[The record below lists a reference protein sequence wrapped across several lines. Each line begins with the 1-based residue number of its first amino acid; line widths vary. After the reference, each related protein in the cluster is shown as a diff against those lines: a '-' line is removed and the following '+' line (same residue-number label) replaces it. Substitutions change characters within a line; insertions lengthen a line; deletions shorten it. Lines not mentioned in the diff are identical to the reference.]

1 VVGQPVD
8 MLDQAVRIEP
18 LDRLRDPAMEG
29 ATSVLE
35 QTAVGHLVGE
45 GVLEGVLQVREQAR
59 LVQKLG
65 LVQVA
70 KCPP

>member
-1 VVGQPVD
+1 

-18 LDRLRDPAMEG
+18 LDRLRDPAMVG